1 MEIKIEE
8 TEDSLKIIKSC
19 KKELKWSFIIGIICN
34 ICIIY
39 PILKITPVEYYFGF
53 LIFYTPILL
62 AILAFF
68 CNKYSYEVIF
78 ISDKKIFFYQTYS
91 LNILNTPN
99 LSFFLSNLKNI
110 YSKSYGGS
118 IYFRTY
124 DIRKLVV
131 NIKNHPNLRVHFI
144 FENEKLDYC
153 AWGYEIPM
161 EEAEEVVKKIKE
173 FLKKRNNNELE

>member
-1 MEIKIEE
+1 MRL
-8 TEDSLKIIKSC
+8 T
-19 KKELKWSFIIGIICN
+19 
-34 ICIIY
+34 
-39 PILKITPVEYYFGF
+39 
-53 LIFYTPILL
+53 
-62 AILAFF
+62 
-68 CNKYSYEVIF
+68 
-78 ISDKKIFFYQTYS
+78 
-91 LNILNTPN
+91 
-99 LSFFLSNLKNI
+99 
-110 YSKSYGGS
+110 GGS

>member
-99 LSFFLSNLKNI
+99 LSFFYLI
-110 YSKSYGGS
+110 
-118 IYFRTY
+118 
-124 DIRKLVV
+124 
-131 NIKNHPNLRVHFI
+131 
-144 FENEKLDYC
+144 
-153 AWGYEIPM
+153 
-161 EEAEEVVKKIKE
+161 
-173 FLKKRNNNELE
+173 

>member
-1 MEIKIEE
+1 M
-8 TEDSLKIIKSC
+8 
-19 KKELKWSFIIGIICN
+19 
-34 ICIIY
+34 
-39 PILKITPVEYYFGF
+39 
-53 LIFYTPILL
+53 YTLSTFKRNTRRILL
-62 AILAFF
+62 WIFTFLYSNITSNFIFF

-91 LNILNTPN
+91 LNTLNTPN

-118 IYFRTY
+118 IYFRIY

-144 FENEKLDYC
+144 FKNEKLDYC

-161 EEAEEVVKKIKE
+161 EEAEKVEKKIKE
-173 FLKKRNNNELE
+173 FLKKHNDIELK